1 MARRAFI
8 VVIPW
13 YAAILMGAPT
23 FTKDVASILEK
34 NCQVCHRP
42 GEAGPFSMLTYEQTR
57 PWAAAIRQ
65 AVKTRKMPPW
75 FADARYGK
83 FSNATALTESEIRT
97 IVAWVEAGQVDQS
110 RLGYVPGGPRQ
121 I

>member
-1 MARRAFI
+1 
-8 VVIPW
+8 
-13 YAAILMGAPT
+13 
-23 FTKDVASILEK
+23 
-34 NCQVCHRP
+34 
-42 GEAGPFSMLTYEQTR
+42 
-57 PWAAAIRQ
+57 
-65 AVKTRKMPPW
+65 VKTRKMPPW